1 MDEKKNLNEEEVIK
15 EEAEACPSIF
25 DKPDPERYRKTEKA
39 PKKGSRQVRNI
50 LVALVLCVTLVAS
63 TTGISYLLY
72 DKNPIAFLKEYFA
85 GEEESSDV
93 TSSGEEQLLIHDYSA
108 YNNSNENTDTLEL
121 GGVKKVTVVQPNETY
136 ELTSFLGKST
146 EIDPETYEEKEVEVL
161 QWLVTKVQ
169 GKDISGIKFSPT
181 LSGFVVTD
189 ALRIPYNSVYA
200 ANGNEQIPQGGM
212 TYYDECGITNS
223 KNRLTVEFNNGAT
236 STIIVGNKA
245 PTENMVFLALENND
259 AGKGDVKGAPK
270 KDTQIYKVSAEAIAY
285 FAKDTIYFVDKE
297 IVTPVPQADDVF
309 VEETGDT
316 IEDPYFLSGELSKFD
331 SLSISG
337 ANYQKPF
344 TFQMVDS
351 DKPGYDSIY
360 LMTSPVTQNVD
371 LDAMSALLSPVA
383 NGITANDCLV
393 MKPTSAD
400 LAKYGLASPGCV
412 VRYVVK
418 EKEYVIKVGKSVKCD
433 TYAVM
438 VNDNASIFTV
448 SASNLP
454 FVSYTQADFASN
466 TLYSCDITLIDTL
479 RVQADG
485 KDELYH
491 LKHGEDT
498 QGNATLTVTTRNG
511 KTVDTEKFR
520 SMYVQLL
527 SLTSFTNVNDGKD
540 AKNPYVT
547 ITITYDDF
555 NQTDV
560 LRLSPYTDRRYFM
573 SLNGMGSTVV
583 LSNSVDSFVDAFNA
597 LG

>member
-15 EEAEACPSIF
+15 EEGEACPSIF
-25 DKPDPERYRKTEKA
+25 DKPDPDRYRKTEKA

-50 LVALVLCVTLVAS
+50 IVALVLCVTLVAS

-72 DKNPIAFLKEYFA
+72 GKNPIAFLKEYFA
-85 GEEESSDV
+85 GEEESSDA
-93 TSSGEEQLLIHDYSA
+93 TASEEEQLVIHDYSA
-108 YNNSNENTDTLEL
+108 YSTSNDNTDTLEL
-121 GGVKKVTVVQPNETY
+121 GGLKKVTVVQPNETY
-136 ELTSFLGKST
+136 EITSYLGKTT
-146 EIDPETYEEKEVEVL
+146 EIDPQTYEEKEVEAL
-161 QWLVTKVQ
+161 QWVVTKVE
-169 GKDISGIKFSPT
+169 GKDISGVKFSST

-189 ALRIPYNSVYA
+189 LLRIPYNSVYA
-200 ANGNEQIPQGGM
+200 ENGNDQIPQGGM
-212 TYYDECGITNS
+212 TYYEECGIANS
-223 KNRLTVEFNNGAT
+223 ENRLTMEFANGAT
-236 STIIVGNKA
+236 STVIVGNKA
-245 PTENMVFLALENND
+245 PTENMVFLGIENND
-259 AGKGDVKGAPK
+259 AGKGDLKGAPK
-270 KDTQIYKVSAEAIAY
+270 EDLKIYKVSAEAIAY
-285 FAKDTIYFVDKE
+285 YAKDTIYFVDKE
-297 IVTPVPQADDVF
+297 IVTPVPQADDTF
-309 VEETGDT
+309 VEETGET
-316 IEDPYFLSGELSKFD
+316 VEDPYFLSGELSKFD

-337 ANYQKPF
+337 ANYNKPF
-344 TFQMVDS
+344 EFKMVDS

-393 MKPTSAD
+393 MQPTSAD
-400 LAKYGLASPGCV
+400 LSKYGLVNPACV

-418 EKEYVIKVGKSVKCD
+418 EKEYLIQVGKTVKND

-438 VNDNASIFTV
+438 VNDNASIFEV
-448 SASNLP
+448 SSSNLP
-454 FVSYTQADFASN
+454 FVSYTQADFASD
-466 TLYSCDITLIDTL
+466 TLYSCDITLIETL
-479 RVQADG
+479 RIQADG
-485 KDELYH
+485 KDELYR
-491 LKHGEDT
+491 LKHGVDDE
-498 QGNATLTVTTRNG
+498 GNNTLTVTARNG
-511 KTVDTEKFR
+511 KTVDTESFR

-540 AKNPYVT
+540 AANPYVT

-583 LSNSVDSFVDAFNA
+583 LSNSVDAFVDAFNA